1 MDKINLGTIG
11 SGVIVHAFL
20 DNVKITEG
28 ISLAAVYSRSR
39 KTGQPL
45 ADQYGAGEAYTDLDA
60 FLMRVLYSGVTYK
73 SLPSSGISASSI
85 ACITSSM

>member
-39 KTGQPL
+39 KTGISL
-45 ADQYGAGEAYTDLDA
+45 Y
-60 FLMRVLYSGVTYK
+60 LMRMVLMKLTH
-73 SLPSSGISASSI
+73 
-85 ACITSSM
+85 SSMEKTGSVM

>member
-39 KTGQPL
+39 KTGQAL
-45 ADQYGAGEAYTDLDA
+45 ADQYGAG
-60 FLMRVLYSGVTYK
+60 
-73 SLPSSGISASSI
+73 
-85 ACITSSM
+85 